1 MRSVNTFSI
10 PSGLLALS
18 LLLNLLPSASA
29 EDRLYFTGMVEQNLT
44 TGNNQVLL
52 IWGPLEQAI
61 PDELTAFRL
70 YRRPVLGSFTQIAEI
85 PRALAAVPA
94 IQTFFEEPGEELRL
108 QDIQEWADESSGGTV
123 SGSAV
128 YPYLHGILSAT
139 PGSPDYNPIRNV
151 FLSRMNIDVARSLG
165 QAYIDRS
172 LIALGSY
179 EYMLTG
185 VDGTTETL
193 PLGKTIVNPG
203 VVDVLPSPS
212 DFEQVFVGGCS
223 LIGRGIDDRRI
234 HFRWDV
240 PEQPEHLR
248 LRILTYGFDI
258 YRSETNLG
266 LAPNALRN
274 MQLAGSFNPALTKI
288 NKHPIIVAGQAPTEG
303 REGFLAIDEGN
314 PSNYEFLE
322 RGQTY
327 FYYLV
332 GRDLSGK
339 YSQSSLVLEAM
350 VPDSMPP
357 PAPWGVR
364 TEEIKDPGNPSIPRL
379 QLVWDEIN
387 TANYLRQ
394 YGSKKTFLSPPT
406 YAAPSELYYVPEGE
420 PPFARN
426 YRETDLDFT
435 QYLLFRFSTQE
446 QAQSWGA
453 DSDLDYWPD
462 EIEDASGTD
471 KCDATNHPAGNPPQ
485 LAAIVNQSDAASLRT
500 LANGIKQRFFIDSTP
515 NPDNHVYWYRL
526 IAIDQFENQSPL
538 SPPVRGVLWDRTQ
551 PEPEGAA
558 VTERCTYRVKQRDE
572 CRINPSIRFGFYD
585 ITKSQKAAKVCL
597 YEVCAEREA
606 EPGRKPGD
614 RLILIMCREMI
625 RGETYI
631 AVKELERYCNSLCG
645 DRGTQGRRFV
655 VRYYD
660 ENGSLLA
667 SSEYFTTILCQFEVP
682 MCFEL
687 IEFCEPGPVHPGETL
702 DPDEPIDICVQLEP
716 GERARV
722 FHELNGKMTAFDQ
735 ILAPLSA
742 GGPQIYCI
750 TEDLTAI
757 VPAGACI
764 GLRVFSKNNV
774 GSYIKYLNCLTLPT
788 ADPEAPLM
796 HSVDPAGTA
805 GAPRFFVRWA
815 AQSEGLSAFVLSQEK
830 NGTITYET
838 YWINDSNLK
847 YNNGLYEVEVNL
859 NPATDLNQEFC
870 YRARAVDK
878 ALRGSPW
885 SETLCGT
892 WEKEPGDHLTWPPVP
907 ETPMGTGILAYF
919 LNVDQYAQP
928 VLVLSDDL
936 TDTLNLTNRCNVEMP
951 SCRETKERPCLQ
963 GIPFNCVGICDQLK
977 AANKYG
983 KFIVYRQEQNQDFV
997 QVSPLIDTF
1006 WCYRKGTKVPGAAGI
1021 FSSEYLDDPFIFL
1034 ANPLVNF
1041 IFPISIRPDV
1051 SGLRLIFADN
1061 YPCKRGTKVRYQVM
1075 VVDPG
1080 TGEGT
1085 AMHYSNW
1092 LDIP

>member
-1 MRSVNTFSI
+1 M
-10 PSGLLALS
+10 ALS
-18 LLLNLLPSASA
+18 LFLFTLSSASA
-29 EDRLYFTGMVEQNLT
+29 EDRLYFTGMVEKNT
-44 TGNNQVLL
+44 VTGNNQVLL

-61 PDELTAFRL
+61 PEDLTAFRL
-70 YRRPVLGSFTQIAEI
+70 YRRPVPGSFSLIAEI
-85 PRALAAVPA
+85 PRGLVEVPA
-94 IQTFFEEPGEELRL
+94 IQTYFEEAGEELRL
-108 QDIQEWADESSGGTV
+108 VDIQEWAENDSGGTV
-123 SGSAV
+123 TGSAV
-128 YPYLHGILSAT
+128 YTYLHDVLSAT
-139 PGSPDYNPIRNV
+139 SGSENYNPMRNV
-151 FLSRMNIDVARSLG
+151 FLSRMNIDVSRSLG
-165 QAYIDRS
+165 QAFIDRS
-172 LIALGSY
+172 LIAFGSY

-185 VDGTTETL
+185 VVGTTETL
-193 PLGKTIVNPG
+193 PLGKT
-203 VVDVLPSPS
+203 VVDPTVVDILPVPG
-212 DFEQVFVGGCS
+212 DFAQVFVGGCS

-234 HFRWDV
+234 HFRWDI
-240 PEQPEHLR
+240 PEEPESLR
-248 LRILTYGFDI
+248 LRILTFGYDL

-266 LAPNALRN
+266 LGPNDLRN
-274 MQLAGSFNPALTKI
+274 MQLSGSFNPALTKI
-288 NKHPIIVAGQAPTEG
+288 NNQPIIVAGQAPTEG
-303 REGFLAIDEGN
+303 RESFLAIDEGN
-314 PSNYEFLE
+314 PSNFEFLE
-322 RGQTY
+322 RGKTY

-332 GRDLSGK
+332 ARDLTGK
-339 YSQSSLVLEAM
+339 YSLSTGELEAL

-364 TEEIKDPGNPSIPRL
+364 TEEIKDPVTPAIPRI

-394 YGSKKTFLSPPT
+394 YGSKKTFLNPPK
-406 YAAPSELYYVPEGE
+406 YASPSELYYVPEGE
-420 PPFARN
+420 PPFPRN

-435 QYLLFRFSTQE
+435 KYLVFRFSTQE
-446 QAQSWGA
+446 QAQSWGV

-462 EIEDASGTD
+462 EIENVSGTNR
-471 KCDATNHPAGNPPQ
+471 CDVNSHPAGNPPQ
-485 LAAIVNQSDAASLRT
+485 LATVINQSDAASLRT
-500 LANGIKQRFFIDSTP
+500 LANGIKQRSFIDSTP

-526 IAIDQFENQSPL
+526 IAVDQFDNQSPL

-551 PEPEGAA
+551 PEPVASIQ
-558 VTERCTYRVKQRDE
+558 TERCTYYVKRREDCPQDNRLL
-572 CRINPSIRFGFYD
+572 RFRFYD
-585 ITKSQKAAKVCL
+585 VTKSQIAAKVCL

-614 RLILIMCREMI
+614 RLILITCREMV
-625 RGETYI
+625 RGEATI
-631 AVKELERYCNSLCG
+631 AVKDLERYCESLCG

-655 VRYYD
+655 IRYYD
-660 ENGSLLA
+660 ANGSLLA
-667 SSEYFTTILCQFEVP
+667 SSDYFTTVLCQYEVP
-682 MCFEL
+682 LCFEL
-687 IEFCEPGPVHPGETL
+687 IEICREYPGNPGETL
-702 DPDEPIDICVQLEP
+702 DPDEPINICVELQP

-764 GLRVFSKNNV
+764 GVRVFSKNNV
-774 GSYIKYLNCLTLPT
+774 GSYIKYLNCVNLPT
-788 ADPEAPLM
+788 TDPEAPLM
-796 HSVDPAGTA
+796 HSVDPAGTDSS
-805 GAPRFFVRWA
+805 PKFTVRWA

-830 NGTITYET
+830 NGSITYET

-847 YNNGLYEVEVNL
+847 YTNGLYEVQVNL
-859 NPATDLNQEFC
+859 NSATDLNEEFC

-892 WEKEPGDHLTWPPVP
+892 WEKEPGDHLTWPPVA
-907 ETPMGTGILAYF
+907 ETPVGSGILVYF
-919 LNVDQYAQP
+919 LNVDNYPQP

-936 TDTLNLTNRCNVEMP
+936 TDTLNISERCDVQMP
-951 SCRETKERPCLQ
+951 TCRDTKEKPCLQ
-963 GIPFNCVGICDQLK
+963 GIPFNCVGICDQLR

-983 KFIVYRQEQNQDFV
+983 KFIVYRQEEAKDFV

-1021 FSSEYLDDPFIFL
+1021 FSSEHLDDPFIFL
-1034 ANPLVNF
+1034 ASPLVNF
-1041 IFPISIRPDV
+1041 IFPVSIRPDV

-1085 AMHYSNW
+1085 AMHYSDW
-1092 LDIP
+1092 LEIP

>member
-1 MRSVNTFSI
+1 MRSATTHPI
-10 PSGLLALS
+10 PRVLMALGFLS
-18 LLLNLLPSASA
+18 WIQMGAIA
-29 EDRLYFTGMVEQNLT
+29 EDRLYFTGMVEKNLL
-44 TGNNQVLL
+44 TGTNQVLL
-52 IWGPLEQAI
+52 VWGPLEQSI
-61 PDELTAFRL
+61 PSDITAFRL
-70 YRRPVLGSFTQIAEI
+70 YRRPAIGSFALIGEI
-85 PRALAAVPA
+85 SRTLVDVPTM
-94 IQTFFEEPGEELRL
+94 QTFFEEPGEELRL
-108 QDIQEWADESSGGTV
+108 QDIQAWADGASGGTV

-151 FLSRMNIDVARSLG
+151 FLSRMNLDVARSLG
-165 QAYIDRS
+165 LAYIDRS
-172 LIALGSY
+172 IIVVGNY
-179 EYMLTG
+179 EYMITG
-185 VDGTTETL
+185 VAGTTETL
-193 PLGKTIVNPG
+193 PLGKTVVNSS
-203 VVDVLPSPS
+203 VDDVLPSPN

-240 PEQPEHLR
+240 PEQPENLR
-248 LRILTYGFDI
+248 LRILTYGYDI

-266 LAPNALRN
+266 LGPNDLRA
-274 MQLAGSFNPALTKI
+274 MQLAGTFNPALTKV
-288 NKHPIIVAGQAPTEG
+288 NQQPIIVAGQAPTEG
-303 REGFLAIDEGN
+303 RESFLAIDEGN
-314 PSNYEFLE
+314 PSNFEFLE
-322 RGQTY
+322 RGLTY
-327 FYYLV
+327 YYYLV
-332 GRDLSGK
+332 ARDLTGK
-339 YSQSSLVLEAM
+339 YSQSTLVLEAM

-364 TEEIKDPGNPSIPRL
+364 AEEIKDPIVTTTPRI

-394 YGSKKTFLSPPT
+394 YGTKKTFLTPPA

-435 QYLLFRFSTQE
+435 QYLVFRFSTQE
-446 QAQSWGA
+446 EAQSWGA

-471 KCDATNHPAGNPPQ
+471 KCDSANHPAGNPPQ
-485 LAAIVNQSDAASLRT
+485 LAAIVNQSDATSLRT
-500 LANGIKQRFFIDSTP
+500 LQNGIKQRFFIDATP
-515 NPDNHVYWYRL
+515 MPDNHVYWYRL
-526 IAIDQFENQSPL
+526 IAIDQFDNQSPL

-551 PEPEGAA
+551 PEP
-558 VTERCTYRVKQRDE
+558 VTSVIVERCTYRVKRRDD
-572 CRINPSIRFGFYD
+572 CPRDNQNSRFRFYD
-585 ITKSQKAAKVCL
+585 VTKSQKSAKVCL
-597 YEVCAEREA
+597 YEVCAERESP
-606 EPGRKPGD
+606 PGTKPGD

-625 RGETYI
+625 RGEAFI
-631 AVKELERYCNSLCG
+631 AVKDLERYCESLCG

-660 ENGSLLA
+660 EKGSILA
-667 SSEYFTTILCQFEVP
+667 SSEYFFAVLCQFEVP

-687 IEFCEPGPVHPGETL
+687 IEFCEPGPNHPGETL
-702 DPDEPIDICVQLEP
+702 DPNEPIDVCVQLEP

-735 ILAPLSA
+735 ILAPVTAASA
-742 GGPQIYCI
+742 QIYCL
-750 TEDLTAI
+750 TADLTAI

-764 GLRVFSKNNV
+764 GVRVFSKNNV
-774 GSYIKYLNCLTLPT
+774 GSYIKYLNCVNLPT
-788 ADPEAPLM
+788 TEPEAPLM

-805 GAPRFFVRWA
+805 ALPRFFVRWA

-830 NGTITYET
+830 NGSIKYET
-838 YWINDSNLK
+838 YWINDPNLK

-878 ALRGSPW
+878 TLRGSPW

-907 ETPMGTGILAYF
+907 ETPVGSGILTYF
-919 LNVDQYAQP
+919 LNVDAYAQP
-928 VLVLSDDL
+928 ILVLSDDL
-936 TDTLNLTNRCNVEMP
+936 TDSLNLFERCEVRMP
-951 SCRETKERPCLQ
+951 PCRDTKEKPCLQ
-963 GIPFNCVGICDQLK
+963 SIPFNCVGICDQLR
-977 AANKYG
+977 AANKFG
-983 KFIVYRQEQNQDFV
+983 KFIVFRQEQGNDFV

-1006 WCYRKGTKVPGAAGI
+1006 WCYRQTSKNPNGAI
-1021 FSSEYLDDPFIFL
+1021 ISMEHLDDPFIYL
-1034 ANPLVNF
+1034 TSPLINF
-1041 IFPISIRPDV
+1041 IFPVSIRTEV
-1051 SGLRLIFADN
+1051 SGLRLVFADN
-1061 YPCKRGTKVRYQVM
+1061 YPCKRGTKIRYQVM